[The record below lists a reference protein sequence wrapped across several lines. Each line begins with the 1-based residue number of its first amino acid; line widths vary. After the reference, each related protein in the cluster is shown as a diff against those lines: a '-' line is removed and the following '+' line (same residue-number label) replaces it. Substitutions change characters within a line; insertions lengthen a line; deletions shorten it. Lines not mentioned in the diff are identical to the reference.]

1 MPSMV
6 PTGRKD
12 AGKTF
17 QFINCRLIRG
27 GKIVKDDLWVRDAKI
42 INPEPVFFDEK
53 IRANVVI
60 DCNDALICPGF
71 IDVQINGGFGYDFS
85 SDIANLQE
93 AMSVVAKGILATGV
107 TSFCPTI
114 VTSPASVYHQILPR
128 IERTS
133 GGPEG
138 ASILGLHLEGP
149 FISPE
154 KKGAHPLQFIRGFE
168 NGLKTVEEVYGRLD
182 NVAMVTIA
190 PELPG
195 ATDVIDGLVSRGI
208 VVSAGHSSG
217 NLDSGEAA
225 VNCGASFITHL
236 FNAMLPFHHRD
247 PGLVGLL
254 TSRHIKH
261 PVHYGIIADGM
272 HTHPAAL
279 RIAHRTHPK
288 GLVLVTDAMAAMG
301 LGEGEHTLGQFQV
314 TVQGKRA
321 LLQGTE
327 TLAGSIVTMDECIRH
342 FIHDAGVSIV
352 EGIEAATLH
361 PAQAMGIKHLKGT
374 LDFGTDA
381 DFVFLCDKG
390 PLKVLHTFIAGEC
403 VYSANDAHSL
413 KPVHRNFSEEV
424 MIK

>member
-1 MPSMV
+1 MPSINS
-6 PTGRKD
+6 TGKNSP
-12 AGKTF
+12 GSTF
-17 QFINCRLIRG
+17 QFVNCRLVRD
-27 GKIVKDDLWVRDAKI
+27 GKIIKDDLWVRDGKI
-42 INPEPVFFDEK
+42 INPEPIFFDEK
-53 IRANVVI
+53 IRADVVI
-60 DCNDALICPGF
+60 DCSDALICPGF

-85 SDIANLQE
+85 SDTDNLEE
-93 AMSVVAKGILATGV
+93 AISVVAKGILATGV

-114 VTSPASVYHQILPR
+114 VTSPTSVYHQTLPR
-128 IERTS
+128 IERTA
-133 GGPEG
+133 GGHEG
-138 ASILGLHLEGP
+138 AGILGLHLEGP

-154 KKGAHPLQFIRGFE
+154 KKGAHPLQFIRGIE
-168 NGLKTVEEVYGRLD
+168 NGMQTVEEVYGRLD

-195 ATDVIDGLVSRGI
+195 VFDVIEGLVSQGI
-208 VVSAGHSSG
+208 VVSVGHSTG
-217 NLDSGEAA
+217 NLDTGEAA

-254 TSRHIKH
+254 TSRLIKR

-314 TVQGKRA
+314 TVRGKRA

-327 TLAGSIVTMDECIRH
+327 TLAGSIVTMDECVRH
-342 FIHDAGVSIV
+342 FILDAGVSIV

-361 PAQAMGIKHLKGT
+361 PALAMGIEHLKGT
-374 LDFGTDA
+374 LDFNTDA
-381 DFVFLCDKG
+381 DFLLVCDKG
-390 PLKVLHTFIAGEC
+390 PLKVLHTFIAGDC
-403 VYSANDAHSL
+403 VFSAPDTHAL
-413 KPVHRNFSEEV
+413 KPVYRNSSK
-424 MIK
+424 MS